1 VKWAVVVAVLLIAGR
16 AVADEPKAKP
26 LPTKVAAE
34 AKKLF
39 EEAEAADARGDLDA
53 AADAYRKAFAIAP
66 HADVQYNLAGV
77 LVRDKSLRSAV
88 SAYEKY
94 LELAPDAADRGVV
107 EEAIRV
113 LKATPGTLEIGSK
126 TPGTVLFVDGKRVG
140 ETPLV
145 IDVPDGEHRIE
156 GFTAIS
162 YRSLMHR
169 ADWARKHGFHCT
181 PPPRVDGNVVMSGHP
196 SLGRTKVKV
205 DGADAGRLGSKLA
218 LTSGKR
224 TVEVVYKK
232 CTWKTTVVAP
242 SDASEIVLYVYLDLA
257 EPASETAA
265 AAATCPRGKFRST
278 PLDL

>member
-1 VKWAVVVAVLLIAGR
+1 MKWAVAFALL
-16 AVADEPKAKP
+16 AVAAGAAGAEEPRAKP

-53 AADAYRKAFAIAP
+53 AADAYRRAFAIAP

-77 LVRDKSLRSAV
+77 LVRDRSLRSAV
-88 SAYEKY
+88 TAYETY
-94 LELAPDAADRGVV
+94 LELAPDAADRAVV
-107 EEAIRV
+107 EQAIRA
-113 LKATPGTLEIGSK
+113 LKSTPGTLDIGSK
-126 TPGTVLFVDGKRVG
+126 TPGTVLFIDGKRVG
-140 ETPLV
+140 EAPLL

-169 ADWARKHGFHCT
+169 AAWARKHGFHCT
-181 PPPRVDGNVVMSGHP
+181 PPPRVDGNVVVSGHP

-205 DGADAGRLGSKLA
+205 DGVDAGRVGSKLA

-224 TVEVVYKK
+224 TIEIVLKK

-242 SDASEIVLYVYLDLA
+242 SDASEIVLYVYLELA
-257 EPASETAA
+257 AEAASDGA
-265 AAATCPRGKFRST
+265 CPRGKFRST

>member
-1 VKWAVVVAVLLIAGR
+1 MKWAVLVALLLVAGR
-16 AVADEPKAKP
+16 AAAEEPRAKP
-26 LPTKVAAE
+26 LPAKVAAE
-34 AKKLF
+34 ARKLF

-77 LVRDKSLRSAV
+77 LVRDRNPRGAV
-88 SAYEKY
+88 TAYEKY
-94 LELAPDAADRGVV
+94 LQLAPDAADRATV
-107 EEAIRV
+107 EEAIRA
-113 LKATPGTLEIGSK
+113 LKSTPGTLEIGSK
-126 TPGTVLFVDGKRVG
+126 TAGTVLFIDGKRVG

-145 IDVPDGEHRIE
+145 IDVADGEHRIE

-181 PPPRVDGNVVMSGHP
+181 PPPRVDGNVVISGHP
-196 SLGRTKVKV
+196 SLGRTKIKV

-218 LTSGKR
+218 LASGKR
-224 TVEVVYKK
+224 TIEVVYKK
-232 CTWKTTVVAP
+232 CMWRHDIVAP
-242 SDASEIVLYVYLDLA
+242 SASSEIVLYVYVDLV
-257 EPASETAA
+257 EPVSSG
-265 AAATCPRGKFRST
+265 ATGCPRSRFRST